1 VACGSV
7 FGGAVGIGIRTR
19 GLDIPIGDIDGY
31 TKNVSPDVLNL
42 MQNGHAVSHLR
53 AIAMF
58 LLLLGC
64 VAVAYRRLLN

>member
-1 VACGSV
+1 M
-7 FGGAVGIGIRTR
+7 
-19 GLDIPIGDIDGY
+19 
-31 TKNVSPDVLNL
+31 SPDVLNL

-53 AIAMF
+53 AIAVF